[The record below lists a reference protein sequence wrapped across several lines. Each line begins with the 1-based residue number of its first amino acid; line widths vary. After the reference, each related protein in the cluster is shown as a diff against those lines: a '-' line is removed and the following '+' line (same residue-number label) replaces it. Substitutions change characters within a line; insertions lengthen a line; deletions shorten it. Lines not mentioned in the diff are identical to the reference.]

1 MNPQID
7 PLSRHLDISRNLL
20 EQTLSSMEQLLA
32 LGIDHTQDFVGRSS
46 QQLKGT
52 LSDSLIITE
61 ASQWPDAMQQGIHV
75 TINLMRD
82 TTLAATD
89 YQIDALRLLHNQASE
104 VQKTLAA
111 AITEQFAIVD
121 QTLGGAPH
129 TSKPGAIARKVKA

>member
-1 MNPQID
+1 MSPQID

-20 EQTLSSMEQLLA
+20 EQTLSGMEQLLT
-32 LGIDHTQDFVGRSS
+32 LGIDHTQDFVSRSS

-52 LSDSLIITE
+52 LSDSLVVTE
-61 ASQWPDAMQQGIHV
+61 AAQLPDAMQQGIHV
-75 TINLMRD
+75 AINLARD

-121 QTLGGAPH
+121 QNLAGTPRTGTA
-129 TSKPGAIARKVKA
+129 TANARKARA